1 MKQGIYITN
10 QQEIRI
16 EPTIL
21 QYSIYTQ
28 AIVEEYFVVIHEIVT
43 FTVTLLFTMKII
55 QGSQNQFLTY
65 IFVTLNI
72 QHNLTAILN

>member
-28 AIVEEYFVVIHEIVT
+28 AIVEEYFVVIHEILT
-43 FTVTLLFTMKII
+43 FTVTLLFTIKII
-55 QGSQNQFLTY
+55 QGSQKS
-65 IFVTLNI
+65 IFDLHFCHPEYPTQSYGNS
-72 QHNLTAILN
+72 